1 MVALPTSFNPEAHTA
16 SEPTYQDRPALPA
29 GNYNVMITKE
39 FMAASQNGVNVI
51 HTVMDGQHEGREVLH
66 WLGFFHD
73 DPKQQSRGWD
83 ALQQMC
89 QAVGVAGAVAD
100 TEILV
105 GKTCQI
111 SVIPAPK
118 DPTRNNIK
126 AWSPIEGAAAPAS
139 APAAEMPSPA
149 AIQQAVPDT
158 APWKKP
164 GAAA

>member
-1 MVALPTSFNPEAHTA
+1 MVALPTSFNPEAPTA
-16 SEPTYQDRPALPA
+16 SEPTYQDRPAVPA

-39 FMAASQNGVNVI
+39 FMAAKENGVNVI
-51 HTVMDGQHEGREVLH
+51 HTVMDGPHEGREVLH

-73 DPKQQSRGWD
+73 DPKHQNRGWD

-89 QAVGVAGAVAD
+89 KAVGVAGAVAD

-126 AWSPIEGAAAPAS
+126 AWSPIGGAAAPAP
-139 APAAEMPSPA
+139 APEGEMPSPA

>member
-1 MVALPTSFNPEAHTA
+1 MVALPQSFNPEAHTA
-16 SEPTYQDRPALPA
+16 TEQTYDRPALPA

-39 FMAASQNGVNVI
+39 FMAAKETGVNVI
-51 HTVMDGQHEGREVLH
+51 HTVMDGPHEGRDVLH

-73 DPKQQSRGWD
+73 DPDVVGRSWD

-89 QAVGVAGAVAD
+89 QAVGVAGVVAD

-111 SVIPAPK
+111 SVIVQKK

-126 AWSPIEGAAAPAS
+126 AWSPIGGAAAPAP
-139 APAAEMPSPA
+139 APEGEMPSPA
-149 AIQQAVPDT
+149 AIQQAVPGT